1 MSPSHAGPAGPAGP
15 TVYGFLSCVFH
26 VLDHIISS
34 ELSLFF
40 LYYVL
45 SVDSGLRS
53 SMKQVRVFL
62 VLHPHLAVG
71 SAGSTLSL

>member
-1 MSPSHAGPAGPAGP
+1 MLVPA
-15 TVYGFLSCVFH
+15 VYGFLSCTFH
-26 VLDHIISS
+26 VLSHIVSS

-40 LYYVL
+40 LYHIL

-62 VLHPHLAVG
+62 VLNPHLAIG
-71 SAGSTLSL
+71 SADNTLSL